1 MATNPIQKDD
11 IAVKNVDD
19 NLTSGLKRSREEVD
33 KLNKSLIELGKTQKK
48 NIEQIKKQPDTIKK
62 TKELNKEVKKAETT
76 AKSINKTRAA
86 SDKIQKQLL
95 ATEVKLIA
103 AKSKEAKEVA
113 KLNLEAKKQND
124 LNKEAAVLNQKNL
137 GTLERISV
145 RNKQLIRERKTLNL
159 DTKKGR
165 DRLRDINKELDKN
178 NKRVKE
184 NVSQLEKQ
192 KIGIG
197 DYASGLKEAAG
208 ASGLFGGVLGKL
220 AAIQGTINALMKTGV
235 ATEKADIVAKE
246 GQAAATTQLTLAQ
259 RAANAATGA
268 GVKALKLLKVA
279 LAATGI
285 GALVLLLGG
294 LFAAFT
300 RNQDRIDQLSDGMA
314 RLGALVDVLVDRL
327 SLVGEGLVKVF
338 TGLGDELKKVQIRL
352 KIFLLEALQF
362 DAFGKTINDNTEEV
376 AKLNAELA
384 TLGGVGEGIEL
395 LKKAAEGLAE
405 ELKKDN
411 KEAGKLNALTREAT
425 REAKLFEAQQA
436 ATLTTVKEL
445 NLISR
450 DKLKSDEERIAAL
463 KEANKLEVALAK
475 DQLDI
480 QEQLLAS
487 SLDALNANKDQL
499 ELQPEHLKFIN
510 AIKDGS
516 IEVADAIQQAAD
528 FTLSSAAGEQA
539 LNDIIDRI
547 VEQEQARQSLL
558 DKQATTIKKLSALEV
573 QVATKQAMAL
583 TREATAKRQLAKN
596 DELSIERRT
605 ELLKEAAI
613 AEVNAFREQ
622 TKVHVKNEEELA
634 AARIQIKAKF
644 LADVKK
650 LEDDEE
656 KRRLAAEGK
665 LTAIEARRA
674 KATEE
679 LRIAESEGQIAELER
694 RLENE
699 ENLTVEAQIKII
711 NEIFELRK
719 KAIIAADKFAQDRA
733 EEAAAA
739 RRQAIL
745 DNEKLTEEEKA
756 ALIKAEEEATAEERK
771 AIAVRTQDDLED
783 IEQGRVSAVKDAN
796 DKILENE
803 KESNREREKIA
814 KDAAKQFADI
824 IKARNKEN
832 AKLIDEE
839 IKRAQDSIDRQREIA
854 AKGQENILGE
864 EQARLDK
871 ANLEKKREAERAA
884 KEEQNIALAIAFLN
898 NLASRNKTDPKTAFA
913 LAARDTIGAKL
924 FAEGLASFFEG
935 TDDTGT
941 TDKPLDSKGGRRVIV
956 HDNEQI
962 WSKQNVKDGGGRTRQ
977 EAIDVLQAY
986 DKGLDLSPS
995 HFKQLEVSSM
1005 IQPKATYMR
1014 PMNSQLKEQTDR
1026 LEAAFKKGQTNITT
1040 HWNELGD
1047 ATEIRYKN
1055 GVRKATTFKRP
1066 RLG

>member
-145 RNKQLIRERKTLNL
+145 RNKQLIRERRTLNL
-159 DTKKGR
+159 DTKKGKR
-165 DRLRDINKELDKN
+165 RLQEINAELDKN

-220 AAIQGTINALMKTGV
+220 GAIQGTINALMKTGV
-235 ATEKADIVAKE
+235 AVEKADIVAKE

-259 RAANAATGA
+259 RAANVATKA
-268 GVKALKLLKVA
+268 GVIGLKALKVA

-285 GALVLLLGG
+285 GAIVLVLGA
-294 LFAAFT
+294 LFAALT
-300 RNQDRIDQLSDGMA
+300 RNQENVDSLSDAMA
-314 RLGALVDVLVDRL
+314 RISGAVDVIIDRFAL
-327 SLVGEGLVKVF
+327 AGKGILKLF
-338 TGLGDELKKVQIRL
+338 TGLGDELKKVQIRV
-352 KIFLLEALQF
+352 KIFFLELAQF
-362 DAFGKTINDNTEEV
+362 DAFGKTINDNSAAV
-376 AKLNAELA
+376 AELNEELA
-384 TLGGVGEGIEL
+384 SLGGVS
-395 LKKAAEGLAE
+395 EGLRLIE
-405 ELKKDN
+405 EAFKGIGVEIRRDN
-411 KEAGKLNALTREAT
+411 KDAGILNALTREAT

-436 ATLTTVKEL
+436 SGLRRAKELKIISKDKLQSDEARINAVKEAGEIQ
-445 NLISR
+445 ISLSNR
-450 DKLKSDEERIAAL
+450 Q
-463 KEANKLEVALAK
+463 LE
-475 DQLDI
+475 I
-480 QEQLLAS
+480 QELLLAS
-487 SLDALNANKDQL
+487 SLDALNNDKDKL
-499 ELQPEHLKFIN
+499 ELQDEHLEFVEKV
-510 AIKDGS
+510 KDGT
-516 IEVADAIQQAAD
+516 IETNVALKQAAA
-528 FTLSSAAGEQA
+528 FTLSSAAAQDA
-539 LNDIIDRI
+539 LFDIIDKI
-547 VEQEQARQSLL
+547 VEQEEAHATLATVI
-558 DKQATTIKKLSALEV
+558 ATTKKETAAIEQKIANKRSTQLIRESTAIKEQAKDQEKAIEDRIDLLEQAAQKEIESFEVKSAVNIINEEETAAARLLIETKLAAAIKKLQEGPAV
-573 QVATKQAMAL
+573 DP
-583 TREATAKRQLAKN
+583 R
-596 DELSIERRT
+596 I
-605 ELLKEAAI
+605 EAA
-613 AEVNAFREQ
+613 E
-622 TKVHVKNEEELA
+622 
-634 AARIQIKAKF
+634 
-644 LADVKK
+644 KK
-650 LEDDEE
+650 
-656 KRRLAAEGK
+656 RLATLQAIRQEDLQFQIEEQERLLDAENITK
-665 LTAIEARRA
+665 ED
-674 KATEE
+674 
-679 LRIAESEGQIAELER
+679 QITSI
-694 RLENE
+694 N
-699 ENLTVEAQIKII
+699 KI
-711 NEIFELRK
+711 
-719 KAIIAADKFAQDRA
+719 FAL
-733 EEAAAA
+733 
-739 RRQAIL
+739 RRQAIK
-745 DNEKLTEEEKA
+745 EASEFA
-756 ALIKAEEEATAEERK
+756 IKQEGITAEERILITEK
-771 AIAVRTQDDLED
+771 AANSFIDLEHERVRT
-783 IEQGRVSAVKDAN
+783 VKDAN
-796 DKILENE
+796 ELIAENE
-803 KESNREREKIA
+803 KETNNKRFDEA
-814 KDAAKQFADI
+814 KKLGRAISKEFTDI
-824 IKARNKEN
+824 VKAQNKESL
-832 AKLIDEE
+832 KLADEE
-839 IKRAQDSIDRQREIA
+839 IKRAQDSVDRQREIA

-871 ANLEKKREAERAA
+871 ARLARKREAERAA
-884 KEEQNIALAIAFLN
+884 KQEQNIALALAFLN

-1005 IQPKATYMR
+1005 IQPKATDMR
-1014 PMNSQLKEQTDR
+1014 PMISQLKEQTDR